1 MTTEVKS
8 YHKHMHVAHNAWQRQ
23 IELCNDAD
31 SHQQRTESWYAL
43 RARTLGGSEIATV
56 LEECRY
62 KTVRQL
68 LAEKIG
74 QQRFDGNAATRWGTL
89 FEPVTRRLTA
99 IMLCLPYEIFEA
111 NSLPGCFPSQRYSP
125 DGLAVV
131 RLLNDKDVYALYR
144 ILFEFKAPHSSLPT
158 RFGCI
163 PAHYAAQVQ
172 CGLYSIMSAHAA
184 IFVNNIYRRVSL
196 ADLNNGPAYCT
207 TYHKGRVLTNMPI
220 AAGVIRFMRH
230 VDNHADQ
237 QTTTPDCVR
246 VPSVWHQWASHDTA
260 VDLGLED
267 PAVFDLAIQQL
278 ADQRDIM
285 VDYCEPCLFKTATNL
300 PVIAAHRLH
309 PTVNDKVTT
318 EHIARFNLRDK
329 KCVAYLP
336 WKLMISDVVIQH
348 RMAGWYEAAAP
359 KVADF
364 IERLMALHASPDP
377 AVALQLM
384 YRDEAAAVYEKE
396 AVGELLEFMNT

>member
-1 MTTEVKS
+1 
-8 YHKHMHVAHNAWQRQ
+8 MHVLHNAWQRQ
-23 IELCNDAD
+23 IEQSNDQD

-43 RARTLGGSEIATV
+43 RAKTLGGSEIATV

-131 RLLNDKDVYALYR
+131 RLLNNQDVYALYR
-144 ILFEFKAPHSSLPT
+144 ILFEFKAPHSSLPAQ
-158 RFGCI
+158 FGRI
-163 PAHYAAQVQ
+163 PDHYAAQVQ

-184 IFVNNIYRRVSL
+184 IFVNNIYRRTSL
-196 ADLNNGPAYCT
+196 ADLNNGAAYCT
-207 TYHKGRVLTNMPI
+207 TYHKGRVLTDAPI
-220 AAGVIRFMRH
+220 AAGVIRFVRRAVAQH
-230 VDNHADQ
+230 GDEHAAGQ
-237 QTTTPDCVR
+237 SEESNDCTATR
-246 VPSVWHQWASHDTA
+246 IPSIWRQWAARDTA

-267 PAVFDLAIQQL
+267 PAIFDLALQQL
-278 ADQRDIM
+278 ADQRDIT
-285 VDYCEPCLFKTATNL
+285 VDYCEPCVFKSAMKL
-300 PVIAAHRLH
+300 PIIVAHRLH
-309 PTVNDKVTT
+309 PTVQENITAENIT
-318 EHIARFNLRDK
+318 HLNLRDK
-329 KCVAYLP
+329 KCIAYLP
-336 WKLMISDVVIQH
+336 WKLMISDIVIQ
-348 RMAGWYEAAAP
+348 RRVAGWYEAAAP

-364 IERLMALHASPDP
+364 IERLMKLHSSPDP
-377 AVALQLM
+377 AAALQLM
-384 YRDEAAAVYEKE
+384 YRDEAAAMYEKE
-396 AVGELLEFMNT
+396 AVGGLLEFMNT